1 MHKNRRLS
9 PTLTATV
16 LAFAALSACRASLAA
31 EPDASAPQGPPTAQL
46 QRLVP
51 KTTIGSPEPTAIN
64 GIFRVKIGSAY
75 VYLTADG
82 RHAFTGDLLDLTT
95 GANLTEQQRNKDH
108 LAALAGFPPSDLLI
122 YPADGT
128 EKARIH
134 VFTDSSCP
142 YCRKL
147 QGEVPALRKAGVTV
161 AYIPFPRG
169 GPEGP
174 GYKDLRA
181 VWCAEDRRKAMDIAT
196 GVAKGTLG
204 PGDCAAASAV
214 DAGFRLGNEVGVRG
228 TPTMSCP
235 TAPPCRAI

>member
-108 LAALAGFPPSDLLI
+108 LQTSRNRAENGQNIGHCSPGLPD
-122 YPADGT
+122 
-128 EKARIH
+128 
-134 VFTDSSCP
+134 
-142 YCRKL
+142 
-147 QGEVPALRKAGVTV
+147 TV
-161 AYIPFPRG
+161 ER
-169 GPEGP
+169 
-174 GYKDLRA
+174 L
-181 VWCAEDRRKAMDIAT
+181 
-196 GVAKGTLG
+196 
-204 PGDCAAASAV
+204 
-214 DAGFRLGNEVGVRG
+214 FR
-228 TPTMSCP
+228 
-235 TAPPCRAI
+235 